1 MGLPILSLWN
11 LLFQALIDD
20 KQVSEKLE
28 REKKNV
34 VFDTTSNSKRVSC
47 KIPCQ
52 KFFQIESEEML

>member
-1 MGLPILSLWN
+1 MLTLWN
-11 LLFQALIDD
+11 SLFQALIDD

-28 REKKNV
+28 RKKNV
-34 VFDTTSNSKRVSC
+34 LFDTTSNSKRVSC